1 MVYLLPELTV
11 IIPTKDDHYRI
22 EDNIV
27 HLINFLKKNIEQFEI
42 LIISNGS
49 SLFSTQYID
58 KLILEIE
65 NVRHM
70 KIDKSGKGLAVKFG
84 INKSKYT
91 NVLYCDADLSVDI
104 SQISKFVNNRALL
117 SGFVVG
123 NRKNKMSENLQS
135 PIVRRLS
142 GFFYLKMIKKLFNL
156 NYEDTQC
163 GFKAID
169 KNIFTNCNKYQTE
182 GFSFDLELFLLARKK
197 NITIS
202 EVPVV
207 YIHNK
212 NSKVKIIKDT
222 FLMIKEVLKIYKQI
236 SSYEKNDK

>member
-11 IIPTKDDHYRI
+11 IIPTKDDHYRVK
-22 EDNIV
+22 ENIL
-27 HLINFLKKNIEQFEI
+27 HLSDFLTNNIKQFEI

-49 SLFSTQYID
+49 SSFSTEYID
-58 KLILEIE
+58 KIILEFE
-65 NVRHM
+65 NIRHI
-70 KIDKSGKGLAVKFG
+70 KTDKSGKGLAVKIG

-104 SQISKFVNNRALL
+104 SEISKFVNERSLL

-123 NRKNKMSENLQS
+123 NRKNKLSENLQS
-135 PIVRRLS
+135 PLVRRIS
-142 GFFYLKMIKKLFNL
+142 GFFYLMLIKKLFNL

-163 GFKAID
+163 GFKAIN
-169 KNIFTNCNKYQTE
+169 KNIFTNCSNYRTE
-182 GFSFDLELFLLARKK
+182 GFSFDLELFLLARNE

-212 NSKVKIIKDT
+212 NSKVKIFKDT
-222 FLMIKEVLKIYKQI
+222 LLMVKEVLKIYKQR
-236 SSYEKNDK
+236 STYENT

>member
-11 IIPTKDDHYRI
+11 IIPTKDDHYRVK
-22 EDNIV
+22 ENIL
-27 HLINFLKKNIEQFEI
+27 HLSDFLINNIKQFEI

-49 SLFSTQYID
+49 SSFSTEYID
-58 KLILEIE
+58 KIILEFE
-65 NVRHM
+65 NVRHI
-70 KIDKSGKGLAVKFG
+70 KTDKSGKGLAVKIG

-104 SQISKFVNNRALL
+104 SEISKFVNERSLL

-123 NRKNKMSENLQS
+123 NRKNKLSENLQS
-135 PIVRRLS
+135 PLVRRIS
-142 GFFYLKMIKKLFNL
+142 GFFYLMLIKKLFNL

-163 GFKAID
+163 GFKAIN
-169 KNIFTNCNKYQTE
+169 KNIFTNCSNYRTE
-182 GFSFDLELFLLARKK
+182 GFSFDLELFLLARNE

-212 NSKVKIIKDT
+212 NSKVKIFKDT
-222 FLMIKEVLKIYKQI
+222 LLMVKEVLKIYKQR
-236 SSYEKNDK
+236 STYENT

>member
-11 IIPTKDDHYRI
+11 IIPTKDDHYRVK
-22 EDNIV
+22 ENIL
-27 HLINFLKKNIEQFEI
+27 HLSDFLINNIKQFEI

-49 SLFSTQYID
+49 SSFSTEYID
-58 KLILEIE
+58 KIILEFE
-65 NVRHM
+65 NVRHI
-70 KIDKSGKGLAVKFG
+70 KTDKSGKGLAVKIG

-104 SQISKFVNNRALL
+104 SEISKFVNESSLL

-123 NRKNKMSENLQS
+123 NRKNKLSENLQS
-135 PIVRRLS
+135 PLVRRIS
-142 GFFYLKMIKKLFNL
+142 GFFYLMLIKKLFNL

-163 GFKAID
+163 GFKAIN
-169 KNIFTNCNKYQTE
+169 KNIFTNCSNYRTE
-182 GFSFDLELFLLARKK
+182 GFSFDLELFLLARNE

-212 NSKVKIIKDT
+212 NSKVKIFKDT
-222 FLMIKEVLKIYKQI
+222 LLMVKEVLKIYKQR
-236 SSYEKNDK
+236 STYENT